1 VVEIERGEDCL
12 TVTDGLDWIVLEGD
26 ATRTRSEEVVTP
38 WLHAKLQTEAFDLF
52 FGETEFVVQSM
63 MMCNAID

>member
-1 VVEIERGEDCL
+1 
-12 TVTDGLDWIVLEGD
+12 LDWKV
-26 ATRTRSEEVVTP
+26 TRRGREEVVTP